1 MNSEIQFYNIY
12 TLKKEEIIFSK
23 KIQEESQKNQSKQR
37 KFVKNALKAF
47 LGGQTQ
53 SSFATSVQIMCAK
66 LALEGTKW

>member
-53 SSFATSVQIMCAK
+53 SSFATSV
-66 LALEGTKW
+66 